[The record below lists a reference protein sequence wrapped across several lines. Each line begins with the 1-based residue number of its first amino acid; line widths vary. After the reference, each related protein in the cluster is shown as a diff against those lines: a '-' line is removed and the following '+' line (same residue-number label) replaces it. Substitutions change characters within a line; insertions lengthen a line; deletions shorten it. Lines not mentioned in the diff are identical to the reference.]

1 MLYNANEFYPTPET
15 LIAEM
20 LAGIDFDK
28 VETILEPNAGKGDII
43 KRIRAKHRGYR
54 RDELDIDAIEIS
66 PELRHILK
74 GENFRV
80 VHDDF
85 LTFQSLQKYDLVIM
99 NPPFSNGD
107 RHVLKALSLVRGG
120 GRLVAVLNAETL
132 RNTHTNT
139 RRELAAALKAMDARI
154 VYKQNAFANAEHKT
168 GVEIALVTATMPEQE
183 RASVIL
189 DQLRRAAEQEP
200 PKEHSTDN
208 PLVNNDKI
216 KALVERYEHEAKAG
230 IFLIDEYSGVLR
242 FMLTTQYDK
251 SPLLELSVASDGC
264 NVHISPERAKNAFL
278 KNLRLRYW
286 RALFDTG
293 EFSRRLTSNVLS
305 ALHSRIAEFSRY
317 EFSLFNIYELYIEL
331 GNNII
336 DNIKDTIVKLFDDFT
351 ARHSWAEYSSNVL
364 HYNGWKTNNAFKI
377 NKKVVIPL
385 YGSFNRWWQDG
396 RFELGYEVP
405 RKLRDIEKT
414 FDYLAG
420 SLNNDH
426 GEIERIL
433 KTAGENGQRR
443 NVQFKH
449 FSASFFKKGTCHLV
463 FHDADIVKKLNIFAG
478 QRKNWLPPGYGTT
491 AYGDFE
497 PEAREVIKS
506 FDGGAVGYDHTV
518 ANKEYFFFKP
528 EKTILRLE
536 CAATPA

>member
-1 MLYNANEFYPTPET
+1 MMYNADEFYPTPEK

-20 LAGIDFDK
+20 LSGIDLDRIGA
-28 VETILEPNAGKGDII
+28 ILEPSAGKGDII
-43 KRIRAKHRGYR
+43 KHIRTYGRA
-54 RDELDIDAIEIS
+54 EPDIDAIEIS

-74 GENFRV
+74 GEKIRV

-107 RHVLKALSLVRGG
+107 KHVLKALSFVRSG
-120 GRLVAVLNAETL
+120 GRLVAILNAETL
-132 RNTHTNT
+132 RNLCTNT
-139 RRELAAALKAMDARI
+139 RHELAATLAAMDARI
-154 VYKQNAFANAEHKT
+154 VYKQNAFADAEHKT
-168 GVEIALVTATMPEQE
+168 GVEIALITATVPEE
-183 RASVIL
+183 GRESVIL

-200 PKEHSTDN
+200 PKEHVSDN
-208 PLVNNDKI
+208 PLVNSDKI
-216 KALVERYEHEAKAG
+216 RALVERYEYEAKAG
-230 IFLIDEYSGVLR
+230 VFLIDEYSAVSR
-242 FMLTTQYDK
+242 FMLTTEHDK
-251 SPLLELSVASDGC
+251 SPLLELEITNDGYRAHT
-264 NVHISPERAKNAFL
+264 NPQRAKNAFL
-278 KNLRLRYW
+278 QNLRLRYW
-286 RALFDTG
+286 RTLFDTG
-293 EFSRRLTSNVLS
+293 EFSHRFTSNVLS
-305 ALHSRIAEFSRY
+305 DLHSRITEFSRY

-331 GNNII
+331 GNSII

-364 HYNGWKTNNAFKI
+364 HYNGWKTNDAFKI

-385 YGSFNRWWQDG
+385 YGSFNRWYADG
-396 RFELGYEVP
+396 RFEFGYDVP

-420 SLNNDH
+420 SLTNDH

-463 FHDADIVKKLNIFAG
+463 FNDADLVKKMNIFAG

-497 PEAREVIKS
+497 PEAREVVKS
-506 FDGGAVGYDHTV
+506 FDGGATGYTHTV
-518 ANKEYFFFKP
+518 ANGEYFLFKP
-528 EKTILRLE
+528 EKTLMQLKYN
-536 CAATPA
+536 ATPA